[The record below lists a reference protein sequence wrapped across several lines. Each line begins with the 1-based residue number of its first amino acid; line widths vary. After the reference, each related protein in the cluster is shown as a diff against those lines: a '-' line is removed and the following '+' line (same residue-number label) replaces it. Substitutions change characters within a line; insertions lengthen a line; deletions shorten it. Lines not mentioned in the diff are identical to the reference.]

1 MDGVQATAEGD
12 TVTAR
17 TRSFADTVKARV
29 ERDPAFRE
37 ALLTEAV
44 ERLLAGE
51 VDVGKALLRDFIE
64 ATIGFDRLAA
74 DVGRLPESLTL
85 MLQPE
90 GDPTA
95 SDLLI
100 VLGKVQQAS
109 GVHLYVAAE

>member
-1 MDGVQATAEGD
+1 MAL
-12 TVTAR
+12 
-17 TRSFADTVKARV
+17 TRSFGDTVKARV

-44 ERLLAGE
+44 ERLLAGDVE
-51 VDVGKALLRDFIE
+51 VGKALLHDFIA

-74 DVGRLPESLTL
+74 DAGRLPESLAR
-85 MLQPE
+85 MLRPE

-95 SDLLI
+95 SDLLM

-109 GVHLYVAAE
+109 GVYLHVAAE